1 MNIFEALR
9 EDHGVQRTLVDR
21 LVETHGDTEQRDEL
35 FQEIKKELK
44 AHASAEESHFYIPLM
59 KHDMTLEK

>member
-35 FQEIKKELK
+35 FQEIKKNLK
-44 AHASAEESHFYIPLM
+44 PMRLPKSATFISR
-59 KHDMTLEK
+59 